1 MRQFCFWK
9 TNFFLSK
16 EAEERTESTGSGG
29 TSKEGRLAQLDAGSF
44 SLSLEVVEMW
54 WKSDGIRHLRTARL
68 LLFMLLFRRAAC
80 QQVFFDTTLAYE
92 PAAVRVPS
100 QLTLSL
106 RVDSETG
113 IRKPARVVLHLPGF
127 VLPGAT
133 DETQVELGGEG
144 ASYFELQAVWSPTSE
159 YLILKL
165 NHTDTALKNQTLSLL
180 LVDYFRLPETGLSKN
195 SPDLMLALSRD
206 RKDVLGDL
214 SWAAFRQS
222 PAVGSFYN
230 AGSPTEL
237 TWRKDQTRPSF
248 QAGQAATVIL
258 HFYGHMRF
266 FRGDSVT
273 VTLPGNVEKLCR
285 AIMLWLVF

>member
-1 MRQFCFWK
+1 
-9 TNFFLSK
+9 
-16 EAEERTESTGSGG
+16 
-29 TSKEGRLAQLDAGSF
+29 
-44 SLSLEVVEMW
+44 MW
-54 WKSDGIRHLRTARL
+54 WKSGGRRHLRTAQ

-100 QLTLSL
+100 QVSLSL
-106 RVDSETG
+106 RVDSETN
-113 IRKPARVVLHLPGF
+113 ILKPARVILHLPGF

-144 ASYFELQAVWSPTSE
+144 ASYFDLQAVWSPTSE
-159 YLILKL
+159 YLIL
-165 NHTDTALKNQTLSLL
+165 HCTDTALKDQTLSLL
-180 LVDYFRLPETGLSKN
+180 LVDYFRLPETGLLKN
-195 SPDLMLALSRD
+195 SPDLMLALSGD

-214 SWAAFRQS
+214 SWAAFLRS

-237 TWRKDQTRPSF
+237 TWRKDQTRPSL

-258 HFYGHMRF
+258 HFYAHMRF

-273 VTLPGNVEKLCR
+273 VTLPGNAE
-285 AIMLWLVF
+285 MLSSCAAPSCFGLYFRQRQLFIRRP